1 MKVAHKIEA
10 YTPDGVPL
18 LRFTVMNSS
27 GSYME
32 FTNWGARWITASVP
46 DIQGVSDNVLIGYD
60 TLSGYLEDSYY
71 MGATIGRFAN
81 RIAGASFTIDGKTFR
96 LEAND
101 GDNSNH
107 GGSLGF
113 HNKVW
118 KWEELPDGIRFSLYS
133 SDGEGGFPGNIYVIT
148 DYCFNEDNELFVR
161 HYVETDC
168 TTYIN
173 MTNHA
178 YFNLCGKGKKIT
190 EHWLQIPSDWILETT
205 SKFIPTG
212 RKTKV
217 KNTPFDFTYLRPIG
231 AGLHTHHEQLLWNK
245 GYNHCYILKD
255 KTSSEMLEAAS
266 LYEPVTGRKIKVFTD
281 LPAVL
286 LYTAGFYERPGT
298 AVCLETQFYP
308 DTPSH
313 SDFPSCLVLPE
324 KAYEQCTLFCFQVKK
339 EK

>member
-1 MKVAHKIEA
+1 MKIAHKIET
-10 YTPDGVPL
+10 YTSDGEPV

-27 GSYME
+27 GVYME

-46 DIQGVSDNVLIGYD
+46 DVQGALDNVLIGYD
-60 TLSGYLEDSYY
+60 SLAGYLGDSYY

-81 RIAGASFTIDGKTFR
+81 RIADASFTIDRKTFH

-101 GDNSNH
+101 GNNTNH
-107 GGSLGF
+107 GGFSGF

-118 KWEELPDGIRFSLYS
+118 QWEELPDGIRFSLYS
-133 SDGEGGFPGNIYVIT
+133 PDGEGGFPGNIRVIT
-148 DYCFNEDNELFVR
+148 DYRFNEDNELSVR
-161 HYVETDC
+161 HYAETDC
-168 TTYIN
+168 ATYIN

-190 EHWLQIPSDWILETT
+190 EHRLHIPADRILDTT
-205 SKFIPTG
+205 PAFIPTG
-212 RKTKV
+212 KRMNV
-217 KNTPFDFTYLRPIG
+217 KNTPFDFTSLKPIG
-231 AGLHTHHEQLLWNK
+231 TDLYADHEQLLWNK

-255 KTSSEMLEAAS
+255 EISVEMLEAAS
-266 LYEPVTGRKIKVFTD
+266 LYEPVTGRKMTVMTD

-286 LYTAGFYERPGT
+286 LYTAGYYERPDT

-324 KAYEQCTLFCFQVKK
+324 KAYEHCTLFHFQVQK
-339 EK
+339 EE